1 MTISVTA
8 KPAIIVAIITGLTA
22 IVFVT
27 QAFSAPEEADS
38 KPIKDYVLSLHPND
52 FVSYTDPVYGFS
64 VDLPKDFIVSSSP
77 QDEGEVIVAEH
88 PTFNLGFEVFVTPF
102 DQEGPLTVDAI
113 HQAVPSLIVDDPV
126 ETELEDGTPAVRF
139 ASDDPA
145 IGRTRQIWFAHDGN
159 LFQVVMYSDNLE
171 WLDAW
176 VRELPQDWRFT
187 PQQTA
192 DQAL

>member
-1 MTISVTA
+1 MPKVIKSKATIMAT
-8 KPAIIVAIITGLTA
+8 IIGGLAA

-52 FVSYTDPVYGFS
+52 YAIYTDPIYGFS
-64 VDLPKDFIVSSSP
+64 VDLPKDFIISSSP

-88 PTFNLGFEVFVTPF
+88 PTFNLGFEVFISPF
-102 DQEGPLTVDAI
+102 DGEESLAVDTI
-113 HQAVPSLIVDDPV
+113 RQSNPSLMVKEPV
-126 ETELEDGTPAVRF
+126 ETELNDGTAAVRF

-145 IGRTRQIWFAHDGN
+145 LGQTRQIWFAHDGN
-159 LFQVVMYSDNLE
+159 LFQVVMYSDNIE

-176 VRELPQDWRFT
+176 VRELPSDWTFSP
-187 PQQTA
+187 PQT
-192 DQAL
+192 DLAL